1 MYFLFRQWLGIYQKI
16 CANPERAEAQK
27 HIKELLSPG
36 LYVNLLKIVLVVW
49 YKCPK
54 YHKHCVFLGL
64 GSTSSGSALINVLA
78 FSSTDNWEAATWR
91 RLSLT
96 HHNLK
101 LRPNQQHHLTA
112 TCMLLLNWYYSA
124 LLAFHQAI
132 QIIQALVLHWLTL
145 VNQSSCEVLAQVDMQ
160 TYWIRSLSRDNLFQ
174 TTKVP

>member
-1 MYFLFRQWLGIYQKI
+1 M
-16 CANPERAEAQK
+16 
-27 HIKELLSPG
+27 
-36 LYVNLLKIVLVVW
+36 KIVLVVW

-174 TTKVP
+174 TTKVPQTVFLSAIEARIGQNMARP